1 MDEYCALEEFF
12 SELSD
17 RFFNENENFV
27 SQNWMPGFFIVW
39 IHMFRNNNVYV
50 LDCLRFL
57 EDLKKYK

>member
-1 MDEYCALEEFF
+1 MYEYCALEELF

-27 SQNWMPGFFIVW
+27 SQNWMPGIFIIW
-39 IHMFRNNNVYV
+39 IHMFKNSNVCV

-57 EDLKKYK
+57 EDLKKYI

>member
-27 SQNWMPGFFIVW
+27 SQNWMPGFFIIW
-39 IHMFRNNNVYV
+39 IICLETTMFMFWIVFV
-50 LDCLRFL
+50 S
-57 EDLKKYK
+57 